1 MSKFSEAD
9 LEALKDIRG
18 RAAPVK
24 ERRDIRER
32 IDKEDITKLGQSLDY
47 AGDLIKDRLRRN
59 LDMYHDLN
67 KLQNKPRVEFT
78 SQDLKFVK
86 NAVCPDGICF
96 SGSIPM
102 SALTAIAA
110 TILYLT
116 F

>member
-1 MSKFSEAD
+1 M
-9 LEALKDIRG
+9 
-18 RAAPVK
+18 
-24 ERRDIRER
+24 
-32 IDKEDITKLGQSLDY
+32 DY
-47 AGDLIKDRLRRN
+47 ASELIKDRLRRN

-86 NAVCPDGICF
+86 KAVCPDGICF
-96 SGSIPM
+96 SGHISM

-110 TILYLT
+110 TFLYLS